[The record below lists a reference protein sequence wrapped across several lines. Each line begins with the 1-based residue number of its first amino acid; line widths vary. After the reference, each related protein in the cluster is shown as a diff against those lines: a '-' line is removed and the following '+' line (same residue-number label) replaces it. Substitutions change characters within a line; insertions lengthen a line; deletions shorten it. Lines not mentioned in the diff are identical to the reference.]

1 MSEQVILIFGAS
13 GIIGRALVQ
22 NLSNAS
28 GCRVL
33 AASRRPEES
42 LSNNVVPYTVDLN
55 DLKSANFEPLASVTH
70 MVYTA
75 YVDKPT
81 WEEQRQPNTDMFR
94 HALEIV
100 VEACPNLSHVTL
112 LQGTKAYGAH
122 LGPFKTPAKE
132 SDPRIPNGY
141 FYDDQFDI
149 MVDQARKANW
159 TWTVLRPH
167 VVIGP
172 AFRSPLNLITVL
184 GVYCSLL
191 KVQGRPLVFPGPTA
205 AFNALYQATDAGLLS
220 RAISWSGRSSDAAD
234 EVFNITNGDYFRW
247 RYIWPKIA
255 ASFDMEMGGIEQVD
269 LECAMRGMEPLWR
282 ELSTTHDLVIDNLS
296 ELVSWS
302 FANYVFGTTWDVM
315 SDSTKIRRHG
325 FHEMLDSEKMFMD
338 RLDQLRVLKVIPS

>member
-1 MSEQVILIFGAS
+1 MIEQVILVAGAS

-22 NLSNAS
+22 NLADVSD
-28 GCRVL
+28 CRVF
-33 AASRRPEES
+33 AASRRPEEG
-42 LSNNVVPYTVDLN
+42 LPGNVVPYAIDLN
-55 DLKSANFEPLASVTH
+55 NWQSADFEPLASVTH

-75 YVDKPT
+75 YVDGPT
-81 WEEQRQPNTDMFR
+81 WEAQRRPNTDMFP
-94 HALEIV
+94 HAIDFV
-100 VEACPNLSHVTL
+100 REACPHLSHVTL

-132 SDPRIPNGY
+132 TDPRIPGGY

-149 MVDQARKANW
+149 MVDHARMSNW

-191 KVQGRPLVFPGPTA
+191 KAQGRPLVFPGPMA
-205 AFNALYQATDAGLLS
+205 AFDALYQATDAGLLA
-220 RAISWSGRSSDAAD
+220 RAILWSGRTSEAAD
-234 EVFNITNGDYFRW
+234 EIFNITNGDYFRW
-247 RYIWPKIA
+247 RHVWAKIA
-255 ASFDMEMGGIEQVD
+255 ALFDMEVGGAEQVD
-269 LECAMRGMEPLWR
+269 LDSTMKDVEPLWS
-282 ELSTTHDLVIDNLS
+282 ELSATHNLMIDDLS

-325 FHEMLDSEKMFMD
+325 FHEMLDSEKMLLD
-338 RLDQLRVLKVIPS
+338 RLDELRMMRVIPS

>member
-1 MSEQVILIFGAS
+1 MSEQVILILGAS

-22 NLSNAS
+22 NLAKAS

-33 AASRRPEES
+33 AASRRPEKD
-42 LSNNVVPYTVDLN
+42 LPGNTAPYTLDLN
-55 DLKSANFEPLASVTH
+55 DWKSAAFEPLASVTH

-75 YVDKPT
+75 YVDGPT
-81 WEEQRQPNTDMFR
+81 WEEQRQPNADMFR
-94 HALEIV
+94 HAADLV
-100 VEACPNLSHVTL
+100 GEACPNLSHVTL

-132 SDPRIPNGY
+132 SDPRIPDGY

-149 MVDQARKANW
+149 MVDRARMANW

-191 KVQGRPLVFPGPTA
+191 KAQGRPLVFPGPTA
-205 AFNALYQATDAGLLS
+205 AFDALYQATDAGLLS
-220 RAISWSGRSSDAAD
+220 RAISWSGRTPEAAD
-234 EVFNITNGDYFRW
+234 EIFNITNGDYFRW
-247 RYIWPKIA
+247 RHVWPRIA
-255 ASFDMEMGGIEQVD
+255 AYFDMEDGGAEQVD
-269 LECAMRGMEPLWR
+269 LDSTMRDVAPLWR
-282 ELSTTHDLVIDNLS
+282 ELSAAHNLMIDDLS
-296 ELVSWS
+296 ELISWS

-325 FHEMLDSEKMFMD
+325 FHEMLDSEKMFLD
-338 RLDQLRVLKVIPS
+338 RLDELRVMRVIPS